1 MIATN
6 RNLFFLSFS
15 FRFFLCVCFTLG
27 HFLTEIVAVPV
38 NFIHRPVISART
50 TAYVRMDMALYSS
63 RLIES

>member
-1 MIATN
+1 MIATK
-6 RNLFFLSFS
+6 RNLFFFPFLSV
-15 FRFFLCVCFTLG
+15 FLCVCFTLG

-38 NFIHRPVISART
+38 NFIQRPVISART

>member
-6 RNLFFLSFS
+6 RNLSFFPFLSVF
-15 FRFFLCVCFTLG
+15 CVCFTLG

-50 TAYVRMDMALYSS
+50 TAFVRMDMALYSS